1 RAIDEAPARD
11 LWDRH
16 ERLRGE
22 LVHWVRARLASQLAR
37 QNAGPAEVSR
47 AVEALD
53 SKTLTIG
60 FARRFAEYKRATLL
74 LRDPERLIRLVNDPN
89 RPVQFIF
96 AGKAHPSDNGGKELL
111 RYLVELSRRDGLRVR
126 IVVLEEYDIGVAR
139 RMVQGVD
146 VWLNT
151 PRRPMEA
158 SGTSGM
164 KAVANGALHVGTLDG
179 WWDEAYR
186 TGIGWAIGDR
196 RSYDD
201 PNYQDQLEA
210 FSLYDVLEREIVPLF
225 YDRDAAGLPQG
236 WISRMRASMGGLP
249 TVFNTDRMVH
259 EYFKQY
265 YEPAA
270 LDVRRLSQDDLRPTR
285 EVAAWVARVLQEWP
299 RVAVLRVQG
308 LSDRVAA
315 GTELEVSADVAL
327 G

>member
-1 RAIDEAPARD
+1 
-11 LWDRH
+11 
-16 ERLRGE
+16 
-22 LVHWVRARLASQLAR
+22 
-37 QNAGPAEVSR
+37 
-47 AVEALD
+47 
-53 SKTLTIG
+53 
-60 FARRFAEYKRATLL
+60 
-74 LRDPERLIRLVNDPN
+74 
-89 RPVQFIF
+89 
-96 AGKAHPSDNGGKELL
+96 
-111 RYLVELSRRDGLRVR
+111 
-126 IVVLEEYDIGVAR
+126 
-139 RMVQGVD
+139 MVQGVD

-186 TGIGWAIGDR
+186 AGIGWAIGDR

-201 PNYQDQLEA
+201 PNHQDQLESI
-210 FSLYDVLEREIVPLF
+210 SLYDLLEREVVPIF
-225 YDRDAAGLPQG
+225 YDRDAAGLPQA

-249 TVFNTDRMVH
+249 AVFNTDRMVH

-327 G
+327 GGLKPDEVDVHLACGLLDGEGILSAPSLSPLEPLGPAPDGGHRFGMRGVKTERSGRHGYAVRVTPRHPSLPMPYPLGLVRWSD

>member
-1 RAIDEAPARD
+1 
-11 LWDRH
+11 
-16 ERLRGE
+16 
-22 LVHWVRARLASQLAR
+22 
-37 QNAGPAEVSR
+37 
-47 AVEALD
+47 
-53 SKTLTIG
+53 
-60 FARRFAEYKRATLL
+60 
-74 LRDPERLIRLVNDPN
+74 
-89 RPVQFIF
+89 
-96 AGKAHPSDNGGKELL
+96 
-111 RYLVELSRRDGLRVR
+111 
-126 IVVLEEYDIGVAR
+126 
-139 RMVQGVD
+139 MVQGVD

-186 TGIGWAIGDR
+186 AGIGWAIGDR

-201 PNYQDQLEA
+201 PNYQDQLESA
-210 FSLYDVLEREIVPLF
+210 SLYDLLEREVVPIF
-225 YDRDAAGLPQG
+225 YDRDATGLPQG

-249 TVFNTDRMVH
+249 AVFNTDRMVH

-285 EVAAWVARVLQEWP
+285 EVAAWVARISQEWP
-299 RVAVLRVQG
+299 RVEVLRVQG

-327 G
+327 GGLNPDEVEVHLACGLLDGEGILSAPTLSPLAPLGPAPDGGHRFGMRGIKTERSGRHGYAVRVTPRHPSLPMPYPLGLVRWSD